1 MDFYGLLQHLKEKTK
16 LSNPGSV
23 IVEVKYNLPFDCY
36 CIFVSNYL
44 TSRRKSVQI
53 KASDLV
59 SLSNDSDRNRNIE
72 NILTDMIQYVMEERS

>member
-23 IVEVKYNLPFDCY
+23 MIEFKYDFPSDCY

-53 KASDLV
+53 KASDFL
-59 SLSNDSDRNRNIE
+59 SLSNDVDRNRNIE
-72 NILTDMIQYVMEERS
+72 NILIDMFQYVMEEQP